1 MTGKLEVIGSSV
13 ALVPR
18 NALGESYAATNIPAA
33 VARKKAGILDSGL
46 VEMVAGGRFELTT
59 FGL

>member
-18 NALGESYAATNIPAA
+18 NALVESYAATNIPAA
-33 VARKKAGILDSGL
+33 VARKKAGILDSGPL
-46 VEMVAGGRFELTT
+46 SKWLRGADLN
-59 FGL
+59 